1 LSVTAASSRS
11 VVEGVDEDNQYHSY
25 EPGAEEDAEGELDPD
40 QPMDDSERV
49 AY

>member
-1 LSVTAASSRS
+1 MAASSRS
-11 VVEGVDEDNQYHSY
+11 VVEGVDEDDQYRSY
-25 EPGAEEDAEGELDPD
+25 DPGAEEDAEGKPDPD

>member
-1 LSVTAASSRS
+1 MAASSRS
-11 VVEGVDEDNQYHSY
+11 VVEGVDEDNQYRSY
-25 EPGAEEDAEGELDPD
+25 DPGAEEDAEGEPDPD